1 MSALTPDDD
10 EETVNLASV
19 TVILTSC
26 ALLFGLQRKGVIYDI
41 LCGFKA
47 TCMQSRKYGIDAPGV
62 CPIVRS
68 DGV

>member
-26 ALLFGLQRKGVIYDI
+26 ALLFGLQRKGVI
-41 LCGFKA
+41 LCKFKA

-62 CPIVRS
+62 CPIFRS